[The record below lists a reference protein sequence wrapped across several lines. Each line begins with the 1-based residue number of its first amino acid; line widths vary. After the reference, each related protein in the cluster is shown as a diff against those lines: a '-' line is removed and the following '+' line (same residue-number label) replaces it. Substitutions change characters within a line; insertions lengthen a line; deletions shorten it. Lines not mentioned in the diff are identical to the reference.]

1 MANTKAN
8 RKADPKKTKNGKVRF
23 FGLSLVQLK
32 QAVDKSNRPR
42 EKDKLQRRINALLK
56 SGLSFPVVE
65 EA

>member
-8 RKADPKKTKNGKVRF
+8 RKADPKKTKTGKVRF

-32 QAVDKSNRPR
+32 QSFDKSSKGR

-65 EA
+65 